1 MTSEFEKM
9 TDSDFVKLHEDSMS
23 DKKKWEE
30 VKKRIEK
37 ERASMTPEERA
48 GWDEAD
54 RAVFE
59 HWMRRTPTPFLT
71 DASLKEKTRISILS
85 DESCELLS
93 NFVSLTDCKQPL
105 PARKV
110 KIYRCELLSNF
121 VSLTDCKQLD
131 TLTIIIAY
139 GCELLSNFVSLTDC
153 KQLIHE
159 LKTVC
164 VCCELLS
171 NFVSLTDCKQR
182 ALARALEEQGCELLS
197 NFVSLTDCKQL
208 AKY

>member
-1 MTSEFEKM
+1 MRKGVNVIGRIGENGRVTHFEYRGIEYWAVTSEFEKM

-59 HWMRRTPTPFLT
+59 RWMRRIPTPFLT

-93 NFVSLTDCKQPL
+93 NFVSLTDCKQQ
-105 PARKV
+105 
-110 KIYRCELLSNF
+110 KICVNAF
-121 VSLTDCKQLD
+121 H
-131 TLTIIIAY
+131 I

-153 KQLIHE
+153 KQHHVSHS
-159 LKTVC
+159 TAQY
-164 VCCELLS
+164 CCELLS
-171 NFVSLTDCKQR
+171 NFVSLTDCKQPEPICP
-182 ALARALEEQGCELLS
+182 A
-197 NFVSLTDCKQL
+197 
-208 AKY
+208 

>member
-1 MTSEFEKM
+1 MRKGVNVIGRIGENGRVTHFEYRGIEYWAVTSEFEKM

-59 HWMRRTPTPFLT
+59 RWMRRIPTPFLT

-93 NFVSLTDCKQPL
+93 NFVSLTDCKQP
-105 PARKV
+105 
-110 KIYRCELLSNF
+110 
-121 VSLTDCKQLD
+121 
-131 TLTIIIAY
+131 
-139 GCELLSNFVSLTDC
+139 
-153 KQLIHE
+153 
-159 LKTVC
+159 
-164 VCCELLS
+164 
-171 NFVSLTDCKQR
+171 
-182 ALARALEEQGCELLS
+182 
-197 NFVSLTDCKQL
+197 
-208 AKY
+208 

>member
-1 MTSEFEKM
+1 MRKGVNVIGRIGENGRVTHFEYRGIEYWAVTSEFEKM

-59 HWMRRTPTPFLT
+59 RWMRRTPTPFLT

-93 NFVSLTDCKQPL
+93 NFVSLTDCKQHHHDYPKKNL
-105 PARKV
+105 
-110 KIYRCELLSNF
+110 
-121 VSLTDCKQLD
+121 
-131 TLTIIIAY
+131 

-153 KQLIHE
+153 KQH
-159 LKTVC
+159 
-164 VCCELLS
+164 
-171 NFVSLTDCKQR
+171 
-182 ALARALEEQGCELLS
+182 
-197 NFVSLTDCKQL
+197 
-208 AKY
+208 